1 MADPET
7 IHATCVVVGEAGILI
22 RGAAGIGKST
32 LARELVHAAGQSGRF
47 ASLVSDDRTVIVARH
62 GRLVARVVAA
72 IAGRLEARGA
82 GIFAVGHEPSAV
94 VRLVVDLL
102 DQQPDRLP
110 EVEDQAVRLCGVM
123 VPRLRQRAGAPSFSL
138 VLSRLSC
145 VGDTVMTV

>member
-1 MADPET
+1 MSDPET
-7 IHATCVVVGEAGILI
+7 IHASCVVV
-22 RGAAGIGKST
+22 GAAGIGKST
-32 LARELVHAAGQSGRF
+32 LARELVHAAAQSGRF
-47 ASLVSDDRTVIVARH
+47 ARLVSDDRTLIVKEH

-82 GIFAVGHEPSAV
+82 GIFEVEHEPSAV

-102 DQQPDRLP
+102 DEQPDRLP
-110 EVEDQAVRLCGVM
+110 ELADQTAILCGVM